1 MSLDYRLNTTG
12 HGTTGQSAR
21 SVGPRLATLTPADWP
36 AVRAIYEEGITTGNA
51 TFETA
56 APEWPAWDAARLPC
70 CRLVA
75 RRGRRV
81 LGWAALSP
89 VSSRAVYRG
98 VAEVSIYVAA
108 AARGQGVGRLLMGGL
123 VAASEEAG
131 LWTLQ
136 AGIFPENAASLA
148 LHRALGFRVVGRRE
162 RLGLLH
168 GVWRDALLLERR
180 SDRAGV

>member
-12 HGTTGQSAR
+12 QTAR
-21 SVGPRLATLTPADWP
+21 PAGPRLATLTLADWP
-36 AVRAIYEEGITTGNA
+36 AVRAIYEEGIATGNA

-75 RRGRRV
+75 WRGTTRRGRQV

-89 VSSRAVYRG
+89 VSSRAVYQG

-108 AARGQGVGRLLMGGL
+108 AARGQGVGRRLMGGL
-123 VAASEEAG
+123 VVASEEAG

-148 LHRALGFRVVGRRE
+148 LHRAFGFRIVGRRE
-162 RLGLLH
+162 RLGQLH

-180 SDRAGV
+180 SNRAGV